1 MAVPK
6 QKQSHARTSKRRAQH
21 KISAPS
27 LNACPQ
33 CHQPRRLTAC
43 ARTAGPTRVA
53 RSWRCATRTITTTT
67 TSSVREPVAVA
78 VGANGADHGPGG
90 GGRGAAPPA
99 ERGPPVLLFGPA
111 AEIGEMPE
119 GVEVID
125 APVSIA
131 KAQDPARAVRANP
144 DASIVAAVSAVADGR
159 AEALVSG
166 GSTGTAL
173 AASLFRIKRGRGIH
187 RPALAVLVPVPG
199 TPFLLL
205 DAGANVEVRPEH
217 LVQFAHMGAAFM
229 ETAMGLPRP
238 RVGLLSNGEEA
249 SKGPEDLVAAHTALS
264 DAESGLNF
272 VGNVE
277 GFAIGTGEADVIV
290 TDGFTGNVALKVMEG
305 TSAVLLGA
313 VREAATSSK
322 RSTIGGLLLRP
333 ALRELRDQ
341 LDPQAVG
348 GAVLLGLRK
357 LVVVPHGSFEAA
369 GITNAIDLAA
379 RGVRED
385 VVGRTLETLAAAG
398 ALRRAPAEV
407 SALASTVP
415 DQP

>member
-1 MAVPK
+1 M
-6 QKQSHARTSKRRAQH
+6 
-21 KISAPS
+21 
-27 LNACPQ
+27 
-33 CHQPRRLTAC
+33 
-43 ARTAGPTRVA
+43 
-53 RSWRCATRTITTTT
+53 
-67 TSSVREPVAVA
+67 
-78 VGANGADHGPGG
+78 
-90 GGRGAAPPA
+90 
-99 ERGPPVLLFGPA
+99 
-111 AEIGEMPE
+111 
-119 GVEVID
+119 
-125 APVSIA
+125 
-131 KAQDPARAVRANP
+131 
-144 DASIVAAVSAVADGR
+144 
-159 AEALVSG
+159 
-166 GSTGTAL
+166 
-173 AASLFRIKRGRGIH
+173 
-187 RPALAVLVPVPG
+187 LVPVPG
-199 TPFLLL
+199 SPFLLL

-229 ETAMGLPRP
+229 ETAMGVSRP
-238 RVGLLSNGEEA
+238 RVALLSNGEEA
-249 SKGPEDLVAAHTALS
+249 SKGPEDLVAAHAVLS
-264 DAESGLNF
+264 DSESRLNF

-322 RSTIGGLLLRP
+322 RSTIGGLMLRP

-369 GITNAIDLAA
+369 GITNAIRLAA

-385 VVGRTLETLAAAG
+385 VVGRTLETLAGAG
-398 ALRRAPAEV
+398 ALRRVPAEV
-407 SALASTVP
+407 SAVVSSVP